1 MINVFAVT
9 GQMET
14 IERKTEKP
22 KEIVVQEQ
30 LLLTLESAYPNILPT
45 DDLAQSVLAA
55 FEYFYFT
62 CCCLSF
68 N

>member
-1 MINVFAVT
+1 
-9 GQMET
+9 MET

-45 DDLAQSVLAA
+45 DDLAQLVDSITLKSV
-55 FEYFYFT
+55 
-62 CCCLSF
+62 
-68 N
+68 